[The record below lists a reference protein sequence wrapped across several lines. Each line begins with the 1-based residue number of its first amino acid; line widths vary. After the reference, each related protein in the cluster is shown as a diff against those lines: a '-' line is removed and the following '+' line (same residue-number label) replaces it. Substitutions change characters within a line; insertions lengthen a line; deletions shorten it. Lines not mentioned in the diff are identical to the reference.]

1 MLYSNA
7 MMNTLSSVPSD
18 VTVVTMVRWNV
29 RNHLDAK
36 GWSNANQ
43 LSLGAGLSY
52 PVAARV
58 LANEPME
65 RIEVA
70 TLERLRS
77 AFGLRGAPWSLLEYV
92 PDKPRSR

>member
-1 MLYSNA
+1 MA
-7 MMNTLSSVPSD
+7 VK
-18 VTVVTMVRWNV
+18 WNV
-29 RNHLDAK
+29 TKHLVDK
-36 GWSNANQ
+36 GWDNANK

-52 PVAARV
+52 PVAARII
-58 LANEPME
+58 ANEPME

-92 PDKPRSR
+92 PEKAKR